1 MFTSYN
7 FKLKSKLPIMFR
19 LFSRFNYTSILVQI
33 AVCWILQRRRTHR
46 AVIRSMKVFYC
57 AHGELLIILHMQRA
71 SEPCTT
77 SHHHQHRRD
86 QMLWKYLSQLLRI
99 ASLYSTFG
107 ICSWRH
113 TIHSL
118 LWKYFLG
125 IQPVHT
131 WTTVTHHNG
140 RISVQGHV
148 NKWRIDKKSD
158 ILINGCTILCVIF
171 SRLKEQIDRETIESK
186 EEKAGWSF
194 LLDFSR

>member
-1 MFTSYN
+1 MVTSHN

-19 LFSRFNYTSILVQI
+19 LFPRFNYTSILVQI
-33 AVCWILQRRRTHR
+33 AVCWIFQHRRTHSS
-46 AVIRSMKVFYC
+46 VIRSMKVFYC

-77 SHHHQHRRD
+77 SHHHQHRSD
-86 QMLWKYLSQLLRI
+86 QMLWKYLSHLLRI

-131 WTTVTHHNG
+131 WTTVRIIMVVFLYRDMSINEEESIKNG
-140 RISVQGHV
+140 TSWLMDAQF
-148 NKWRIDKKSD
+148 
-158 ILINGCTILCVIF
+158 CV
-171 SRLKEQIDRETIESK
+171 
-186 EEKAGWSF
+186 
-194 LLDFSR
+194 